1 MPYLLWSE
9 WRSGWLRFLDCQL
22 FPRHVVDHQLAS
34 VADASA
40 RKAPDLFRGLTDLGQ
55 VDGKYRR

>member
-9 WRSGWLRFLDCQL
+9 WRSGRLRFLECQL
-22 FPRHVVDHQLAS
+22 FPRHFVDHQLAS

-40 RKAPDLFRGLTDLGQ
+40 RKAPDFFRGLADLG
-55 VDGKYRR
+55 

>member
-9 WRSGWLRFLDCQL
+9 WRSGRLRFLERQL
-22 FPRHVVDHQLAS
+22 FSRHFVDHQLAS

-40 RKAPDLFRGLTDLGQ
+40 QKAPDLFRGLSDLG
-55 VDGKYRR
+55 